1 MTQSHVICERRYHMP
16 ASTLWVVV
24 RDFCG
29 KWHPAINSIEAE
41 QDSSVRR
48 FTVHGETTI
57 YTERLIYFSDAD
69 RTMTY
74 IHLQGIRDVDSYI
87 GEIIVHAD
95 SPDTCRIT
103 WTAQVSASGF
113 RADEIAEG
121 TKHIFDAGLEALAD
135 LKNHHSRIQGSGKN
149 AIVFTSTLH
158 RPGPL
163 CLFLH
168 GIGGNR
174 SNWDLQLY
182 ASAPLLTSAAIDLRG
197 YGDSSLGP
205 APSTVDDYC
214 DDILR
219 VMEGLGKQ
227 RAVLCG
233 LSYGSWIATSF
244 AMRFPE
250 KVAGLVLS
258 GGCTGMSEASVE
270 ERETFRTS
278 REVPLAAGKT
288 PADFARSIVDT
299 IAGPQAEPE
308 LREYLRKTMAAIPV
322 ETYRDA
328 LLCFTSPHEHFDFA
342 KLTMPVLLV
351 TGEHDRLASPS
362 EIRGI
367 ARRIVAESSSPD
379 VRFEIISKAGHVCNV
394 EAPDEYNA
402 RLVEFLKRI
411 LT

>member
-1 MTQSHVICERRYHMP
+1 MSDFET
-16 ASTLWVVV
+16 V
-24 RDFCG
+24 RVG
-29 KWHPAINSIEAE
+29 PPPRIA
-41 QDSSVRR
+41 
-48 FTVHGETTI
+48 
-57 YTERLIYFSDAD
+57 
-69 RTMTY
+69 
-74 IHLQGIRDVDSYI
+74 VD
-87 GEIIVHAD
+87 HA
-95 SPDTCRIT
+95 
-103 WTAQVSASGF
+103 
-113 RADEIAEG
+113 
-121 TKHIFDAGLEALAD
+121 
-135 LKNHHSRIQGSGKN
+135 GSGEL
-149 AIVFTSTLH
+149 VV
-158 RPGPL
+158 
-163 CLFLH
+163 FLH